1 MFYERFCA
9 LCTPMR
15 VERITLDNLS
25 RVIALFASNPD
36 YFSCVQS
43 HPVDADECKADITM
57 LPPGKTLADKTYM
70 LVSDEQG
77 DLAVIDFVER
87 YPDDMTGYL
96 GFLIVSGNRRGHGA
110 GTQLLS
116 MIEQAASACG
126 LSRIE
131 LGCYETN
138 TSGMAF
144 WKGSGFSP
152 IRNSKRETD
161 GIVYTIVSMEK
172 HIETEKVPE

>member
-9 LCTPMR
+9 LCTSMH

-25 RVIALFASNPD
+25 RVIALFASNPV

-43 HPVDADECKADITM
+43 HPVDEDECKADITM
-57 LPPGKTLADKTYM
+57 LPPGKTLADKTYV

-77 DLAVIDFVER
+77 DLAVIDFVEG

-96 GFLIVSGNRRGHGA
+96 GFLIVSGSRHGSGL
-110 GTQLLS
+110 GTMLLS
-116 MIEQAASACG
+116 KIQQAASACG
-126 LSRIE
+126 LSRVE

-138 TSGMAF
+138 EHGMAF
-144 WKGSGFSP
+144 WKASGFSP
-152 IRNSKRETD
+152 IRTSKQETD

-172 HIETEKVPE
+172 NI